1 MYKVTVKQSNC
12 NKFKEDRVSC
22 KSSFFNLTVNHTVSH
37 QVVKSSDQFLNA
49 APQKLQLFADKEAR
63 YAFCHG
69 CGTKEKY

>member
-1 MYKVTVKQSNC
+1 MYKVTVSFEQIQGRSC
-12 NKFKEDRVSC
+12 QC

-49 APQKLQLFADKEAR
+49 APQKLQLLADKEAR
-63 YAFCHG
+63 YAFRHG